1 MQWFAHVRAGRFLA
15 MLALGVLGLAL
26 CAQPAAA
33 GNASIFQ
40 STKAYVGK
48 SAVHQNAFDDKYT
61 ARDFRGART
70 EVALIARNA
79 IVARAALVKQ
89 QPSNARGAKG
99 KQALLR
105 YWKLKR
111 AATAELALAV
121 EASASGDPVT
131 AKRHLKSFDALAN
144 KAVGL
149 LFVGIPYLQ

>member
-1 MQWFAHVRAGRFLA
+1 MQGFVHVRARRFLA
-15 MLALGVLGLAL
+15 MLASAALALAL
-26 CAQPAAA
+26 CAPAVSA
-33 GNASIFQ
+33 GNVSIFQ
-40 STKAYVGK
+40 STRAYVGK

-70 EVALIARNA
+70 EVVAIAKNA
-79 IVARAALVKQ
+79 VAARAALVKQ

-99 KQALLR
+99 KKALLQ
-105 YWKLKR
+105 YWKLKQ

-131 AKRHLKSFDALAN
+131 AKRHLTRFDALAN